1 MKKVFNVFLA
11 IFCIISA
18 ILAFAFVII
27 EGRLLIFGD
36 WLVYDNAFNG
46 FVRYALRLILS
57 LFALLVTVV
66 EVINLKKKNLSLKN
80 YLFFAQLSL
89 LALSVVCCIF
99 ATNFVGIACLVL
111 SLILSILKTVLIVT
125 EL

>member
-1 MKKVFNVFLA
+1 MKKVLNVFLA

-66 EVINLKKKNLSLKN
+66 EVINLKKI
-80 YLFFAQLSL
+80 LFIIPLQS
-89 LALSVVCCIF
+89 S
-99 ATNFVGIACLVL
+99 
-111 SLILSILKTVLIVT
+111 
-125 EL
+125 